1 MKKERKYTKDH
12 EWIELNGN
20 IAKIGISYHAQD
32 QLGDIV
38 FIELPDIDQYLT
50 KKSTAAVVESV
61 KSASDVYAPLSGK
74 VTEVNSFLN
83 DKPEL
88 VNESP
93 EDEGW
98 FFKMTIE
105 NPEQLDKMM
114 DIEGYQKLL
123 NSSE

>member
-1 MKKERKYTKDH
+1 MRYTQEH
-12 EWIELNGN
+12 EWLRKEADYIVV
-20 IAKIGISYHAQD
+20 GITEHAAD

-50 KKSTAAVVESV
+50 EKSTAAVVESV

-114 DIEGYQKLL
+114 DIEDYQKLL
-123 NSSE
+123 KSSE